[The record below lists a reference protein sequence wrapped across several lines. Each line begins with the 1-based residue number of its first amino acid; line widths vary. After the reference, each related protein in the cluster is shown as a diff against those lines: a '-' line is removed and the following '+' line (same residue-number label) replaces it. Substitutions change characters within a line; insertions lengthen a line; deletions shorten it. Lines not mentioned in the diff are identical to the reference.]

1 MADRRGIV
9 LPLIILGWI
18 IFNPGNQAAVRNAEL
33 DALPSIEHVI
43 AEEQRQLSVLA
54 NSSWDAEF
62 GAEGHTINVTG
73 LEPEKDFAW
82 SAVPSIKARARE
94 QLEYALGD
102 WGKLV
107 LDGETD
113 LPNPTPLYKN
123 ITGIVSGKWK
133 RSAVQEN
140 VPIPQLNLTQYAPPS
155 PFGHAGHARPFDRNI
170 TGNDGEISVRFAKQD
185 AAYAK
190 LDRNATAMSGEI
202 KLTDAETSDVWELQ
216 LYGVYFA
223 SLGQAIMTTTS
234 SKFSG
239 IFALAHMAL
248 SSNTF
253 EAARN
258 LLNESISDTI
268 QDQIDGVVY
277 SSNPWHSRIEAES
290 ENPFSTPD
298 CELVVYLQQ
307 LAPVAST
314 QYSSTFMDFLE
325 RELRFPT
332 GAIMPSAPDMHF
344 SALIFSPDCGYI
356 LESQGP
362 PDDIPQNG
370 DHLTGAKIEVL
381 WKHARQHLLVFSL
394 ALALQLFLLMRQMRE
409 ASTPSTRSRISLYAV
424 TILASNDG
432 FVALTFLLGSL
443 FFQSIW
449 TMLVPVGFLAFASV
463 AFFGMR
469 FVMDIWQVQAPE
481 RERRVRAEVEED
493 QRREQRFHEALR
505 RIRAE
510 RREREQQQQS
520 EATTNNTT
528 DATTNTTVPAP
539 TTTDGTATST
549 PLPTTTPNTT
559 AALPIDTGATP
570 IFMPSDQGG
579 LLPIA
584 QPPLMNTEAHVRA
597 RMPSFASFYAK
608 SYMLMF
614 VSVLFATNSISWPA
628 SVRRIFITILGMC
641 YLSFWIPQII
651 RNVQRNCRHA
661 LNWEFVLGQ
670 SLLRLTPFLYF
681 YAYKYNVVFA
691 DRNYYILALLAGW
704 VWIQVVILG
713 SQELIG
719 PRWFIRSSWA
729 PPAYDYHPILRED
742 EEGATMPI
750 GFSQADEAQS
760 TPSSPLSERRLS
772 SPTITTRAS
781 TAKDKDKAPA
791 RSKGKRIFDCAICM
805 QDLEVP
811 VIDAGDTGLGVN
823 LLARR
828 AYMVTPCRH
837 IFHSTCL
844 EGWIKYRLQCPICR
858 ETLPPL

>member
-1 MADRRGIV
+1 
-9 LPLIILGWI
+9 
-18 IFNPGNQAAVRNAEL
+18 
-33 DALPSIEHVI
+33 VI
-43 AEEQRQLSVLA
+43 AEEQRHLSVLS
-54 NSSWDAEF
+54 NSSWNPEF
-62 GAEGHTINVTG
+62 GTQGHTINVTG
-73 LEPEKDFAW
+73 LEPERDFAW
-82 SAVPSIKARARE
+82 NALPTIKARARE

-102 WGKLV
+102 WGKLA
-107 LDGETD
+107 LDGDTD

-133 RSAVQEN
+133 RSAIQEN

-185 AAYAK
+185 TAYAAP
-190 LDRNATAMSGEI
+190 DRNATAMSGEI
-202 KLTDAETSDVWELQ
+202 KLTDGETSDVWELQ

-239 IFALAHMAL
+239 IFALPHMAL
-248 SSNTF
+248 SPSNF
-253 EAARN
+253 ETARN

-268 QDQIDGVVY
+268 QDQIDAETR

-290 ENPFSTPD
+290 ENPFGNPD

-307 LAPVAST
+307 LPPVAST
-314 QYSSTFMDFLE
+314 QYSSSFMDFLE

-344 SALIFSPDCGYI
+344 SALIFSPDCGYV

-381 WKHARQHLLVFSL
+381 WKHARQHLLVFSF

-443 FFQSIW
+443 FFQNIW

-469 FVMDIWQVQAPE
+469 LVMDIWQVQAPE
-481 RERRVRAEVEED
+481 REQRVRAE
-493 QRREQRFHEALR
+493 
-505 RIRAE
+505 
-510 RREREQQQQS
+510 
-520 EATTNNTT
+520 
-528 DATTNTTVPAP
+528 TVAP
-539 TTTDGTATST
+539 TTTDGTAASTPMPTST
-549 PLPTTTPNTT
+549 PVT
-559 AALPIDTGATP
+559 AAAPPVDTGATP

-579 LLPIA
+579 FLPIA

-628 SVRRIFITILGMC
+628 SARRVFITILGMC
-641 YLSFWIPQII
+641 YLSFWIPQVI

-661 LNWEFVLGQ
+661 LNWEFVFGQ

-691 DRNYYILALLAGW
+691 DHNYYILALLAGW

-713 SQELIG
+713 SQELLG

-729 PPAYDYHPILRED
+729 SPAYDYHPILRED

-750 GFSQADEAQS
+750 GFSQAADADDARS
-760 TPSSPLSERRLS
+760 TPSSPTADRRLS
-772 SPTITTRAS
+772 SSAITRRAS
-781 TAKDKDKAPA
+781 IAKEKEKETA
-791 RSKGKRIFDCAICM
+791 RSKGKRVFDCAICM

-811 VIDAGDTGLGVN
+811 VIEAGAPSDTGLGAN